1 MNGLYIVQVAICICF
16 MDGFD
21 GQPLYEDKCHI
32 DEMYRRFNEAYSKTL
47 TFNHFK
53 LNNINF

>member
-32 DEMYRRFNEAYSKTL
+32 DEMYRRFNEAYSKT
-47 TFNHFK
+47 
-53 LNNINF
+53 